1 MGSIF
6 AAGLLF
12 KTNPKPCVDE
22 KSETGVEA
30 PQAPQGTGNSSPF
43 VTIFRDA
50 EVKVVG
56 SIVSVSHIARVLMCS
71 IAA

>member
-12 KTNPKPCVDE
+12 KSDLNPGRTCHGEEPGSDK
-22 KSETGVEA
+22 
-30 PQAPQGTGNSSPF
+30 APQGTGNSSPF
-43 VTIFRDA
+43 VTIFDDA
-50 EVKVVG
+50 KVQVVS
-56 SIVSVSHIARVLMCS
+56 SIISISHIARVLMCS